1 MLLLFQENKDLIHT
15 MRQILQQFPE
25 GVIIQDFNKKTQS
38 FMAKYAN
45 SNARNEILNL
55 DSTGSVIDISD
66 SSARIKVLDDLEN
79 AKSRSIEKF
88 LETQNLKLKELKE
101 TQKSINAM
109 VSLFEAKSEFV
120 KTTENEEKVKY
131 YNIKTMKVAWEKN
144 SDSFMH
150 IFIDTTNMKKLGEIR
165 ARNSCQQ
172 IMFASVSHEFRTPLN
187 VFENSLNLIKI
198 KLDVILEDI
207 KPYLKVKIINKTK
220 KNSNSIDKFITM
232 GKIQSKL
239 LMNLVEDILDLEKFD
254 SGTFK
259 LNINYFTI
267 AELIEDISYIF
278 KVQ

>member
-1 MLLLFQENKDLIHT
+1 
-15 MRQILQQFPE
+15 
-25 GVIIQDFNKKTQS
+25 
-38 FMAKYAN
+38 
-45 SNARNEILNL
+45 
-55 DSTGSVIDISD
+55 
-66 SSARIKVLDDLEN
+66 
-79 AKSRSIEKF
+79 
-88 LETQNLKLKELKE
+88 
-101 TQKSINAM
+101 M
-109 VSLFEAKSEFV
+109 VSLFEPKSEFV

-150 IFIDTTNMKKLGEIR
+150 IFIDTTNVKKLGEIR

-207 KPYLKVKIINKTK
+207 KPYLKVRIINKTK

-232 GKIQSKL
+232 RKIQSKL